1 MPLIKLKELRQQR
14 GIRQGELAKLLMVKQ
29 GTVSKWENLEREPDF
44 ETLNTI
50 ANYFGVSI
58 DYLMGREDETLP
70 NDELLTFKIAK
81 LVTTK
86 GTGKEQRF
94 ILDFL
99 ELPPEEKEA
108 LETVLSV
115 IKKSPS
121 KDED

>member
-58 DYLMGREDETLP
+58 DYLMGREDESLP

-81 LVTTK
+81 LITTK
-86 GTGKEQRF
+86 GTEKEQRF

-99 ELPPEEKEA
+99 ELSPEEKEA